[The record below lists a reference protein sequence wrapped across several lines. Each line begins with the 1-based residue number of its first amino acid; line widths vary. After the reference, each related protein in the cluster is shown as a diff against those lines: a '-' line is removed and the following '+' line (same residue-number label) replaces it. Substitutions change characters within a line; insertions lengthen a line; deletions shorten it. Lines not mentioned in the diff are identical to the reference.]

1 MRRRAAPSLLPPR
14 IEILP
19 RNRSPL
25 LAKNPIE
32 TGVELDRE
40 TGETMLFVLISNF
53 DFCKIRWIFENISF
67 LIPKISMKVVRAV
80 DN

>member
-32 TGVELDRE
+32 TEVELDRQ
-40 TGETMLFVLISNF
+40 TGGTMPFVLISN
-53 DFCKIRWIFENISF
+53 FCKIRWIFENISF